1 MLLSTCHPFLVLDDS
16 LIPTSAQET
25 STHLAETSCPS
36 TGVGKDRK
44 IYINVVFHT

>member
-1 MLLSTCHPFLVLDDS
+1 MLLSISHPFPVLDNS

-25 STHLAETSCPS
+25 STHLAESSCPR

-44 IYINVVFHT
+44 IYIDVVLHT